1 MLLIGSAP
9 QTMIG
14 CDIKREAAEDKI
26 RELEQLSKSQLS
38 LKRLSTIS
46 TDNSSLPHYLLTQK
60 LETGET
66 LIWKNEPK
74 KIP

>member
-1 MLLIGSAP
+1 
-9 QTMIG
+9 MIG